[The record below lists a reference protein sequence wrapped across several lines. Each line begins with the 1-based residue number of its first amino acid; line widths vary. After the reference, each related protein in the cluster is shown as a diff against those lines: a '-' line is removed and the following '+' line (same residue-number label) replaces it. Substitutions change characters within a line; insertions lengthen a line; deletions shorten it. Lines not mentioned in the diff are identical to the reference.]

1 MNDVLRVKLTG
12 RAARFLDMLREFGH
26 VDEEHLDE
34 IFVALAEMSG
44 GADEALV
51 DLPDVRRMAAAVLF
65 DPGDAESI
73 EAMEKGVL
81 AEDWPILFS

>member
-34 IFVALAEMSG
+34 IYVALAEMSG
-44 GADEALV
+44 SAEEALV

-65 DPGDAESI
+65 DPGDAEAV
-73 EAMEKGVL
+73 EALEKGVL